1 MNPFDRV
8 SSTTPPRRAGSAAFL
23 LWRTSQV
30 AGGGGSQR
38 LKVFAE
44 VKLAKPVLKSLSL
57 CCFSCQQRRR
67 RQQTPVHCAFS
78 MMLPRIFF
86 GQVQILMDE
95 PDAVEFSSNLLILL
109 F

>member
-1 MNPFDRV
+1 LFFLP
-8 SSTTPPRRAGSAAFL
+8 AA
-23 LWRTSQV
+23 
-30 AGGGGSQR
+30 A
-38 LKVFAE
+38 A
-44 VKLAKPVLKSLSL
+44 A
-57 CCFSCQQRRR
+57 R

-109 F
+109 S